1 MKRRKPVDQRITIE
15 VDGQP
20 RRLDWI
26 AENKPQVLAKLVL
39 GGGLKDERDPEGNTT
54 LNPSVAWS
62 ALYKRGWTRQTVFD
76 KCKEW
81 GLDAGILGHIER
93 E

>member
-1 MKRRKPVDQRITIE
+1 M
-15 VDGQP
+15 
-20 RRLDWI
+20 
-26 AENKPQVLAKLVL
+26 